1 MKKIKSGDTI
11 DFIKIQPI
19 KTVCVVE
26 KVNSLAGFNCKCQF
40 FGNLLVNT
48 SSYLW
53 DDKFSGSIIRIS

>member
-26 KVNSLAGFNCKCQF
+26 KVNTLDMI
-40 FGNLLVNT
+40 NLV
-48 SSYLW
+48 
-53 DDKFSGSIIRIS
+53 GV